1 MRRNGFII
9 VIALAALLAVTA
21 CGSSEQRKEIERR
34 REALK
39 HKQDSTL
46 LASQHE
52 LAVVDS
58 MLEAVKA
65 EYERMKTEVEQHKAE
80 LRATE
85 EELTALTLLRMR
97 RDSLKVQWEVL
108 GSKIRYIRSKQAES
122 QTGEKD
128 EK

>member
-1 MRRNGFII
+1 MKRYFII
-9 VIALAALLAVTA
+9 IPVIIATLFTTA
-21 CGSSEQRKEIERR
+21 CGNSRRDEIEARKA
-34 REALK
+34 ALK